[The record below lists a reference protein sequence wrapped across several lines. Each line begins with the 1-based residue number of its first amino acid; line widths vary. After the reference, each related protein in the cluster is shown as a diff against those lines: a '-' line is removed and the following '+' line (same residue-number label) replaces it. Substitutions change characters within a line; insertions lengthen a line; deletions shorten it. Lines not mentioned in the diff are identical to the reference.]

1 MNTKELGACTTLP
14 CPKCGRNALY
24 VDTVPMVMW
33 DQDYISGK
41 KIGKA
46 QVLWC
51 ALFL

>member
-33 DQDYISGK
+33 D
-41 KIGKA
+41 
-46 QVLWC
+46 
-51 ALFL
+51 